1 MTTAEKIREG
11 QVLLG
16 SIFGGV
22 ANGVEGISLV
32 LFLLLAAAGIGVAS
46 AFALRLYAW
55 VRRDRSIEVAEA
67 KVAEAKDTVEKLSE
81 ELTASEENI
90 AILEA
95 QVITTKELLESQK
108 RRDKSLRDSVT
119 DVAEEFKK
127 AEADLVKTIS
137 DDADRREMIAE
148 QKAAKAEARK
158 ATVIAIAS
166 TVIVPV
172 ILLASIVRKV
182 WFQAVRIVGLVS
194 IKELEAILTLREE
207 LAASHT
213 ERKNLVEKLGDMT
226 EKYAHA
232 SEIKDYWK
240 DRAEEIHAEACA
252 QWREADSYNH
262 RLVEKYD
269 KLKENLEEARKRNL
283 WLSKRYDAFYA
294 SSKERLA
301 EAKRK
306 LEMMGDVSKGLLAKL
321 EEAEANVDE
330 LCATV
335 DELHT
340 REDKLK
346 AQLAL
351 GEGCETFFS
360 VKEHVTLAAV
370 EARLKADIEIR
381 CSQSLLKKI
390 GKHFGAPSIGRG
402 VCKEDVWAAIMKAA
416 TPEQME
422 QSVSQFN

>member
-1 MTTAEKIREG
+1 MTMRES
-11 QVLLG
+11 QELLG

-22 ANGVEGISLV
+22 AEGTGAMSLV
-32 LFLLLAAAGIGVAS
+32 LFLLLAAVGTGVAG

-55 VRRDRSIEVAEA
+55 VKRDRTVEMAEA
-67 KVAEAKDTVEKLSE
+67 KVAEASAAVSALSQ
-81 ELTASEENI
+81 ELTASEESI
-90 AILEA
+90 ESLET

-119 DVAEEFKK
+119 DVAEEFEK

-137 DDADRREMIAE
+137 DDADRREAIAE

-158 ATVIAIAS
+158 ATVIAVAS

-213 ERKNLVEKLGDMT
+213 DRKNLVEKLGDMAGR
-226 EKYAHA
+226 YAEA
-232 SEIKDYWK
+232 TKAKDCWK
-240 DRAEEIHAEACA
+240 DRAEEIHAKACA

-306 LEMMGDVSKGLLAKL
+306 LE
-321 EEAEANVDE
+321 EAEANVDE

-351 GEGCETFFS
+351 GEGCETWFS

-370 EARLKADIEIR
+370 EARLKADIEVR
-381 CSQSLLKKI
+381 CSHALLKKI
-390 GKHFGAPSIGRG
+390 GKHFGAPPISKG
-402 VCKEDVWAAIMKAA
+402 VCKGAVWAHIMKAA

-422 QSVSQFN
+422 QPISQLN

>member
-1 MTTAEKIREG
+1 MTMKESQE
-11 QVLLG
+11 LLG

-22 ANGVEGISLV
+22 AEGAGAMSLV
-32 LFLLLAAAGIGVAS
+32 LFLLLAAVGTGVAG

-55 VRRDRSIEVAEA
+55 VRRDRSVEMAEA
-67 KVAEAKDTVEKLSE
+67 KVAEASAAVSALSQ
-81 ELTASEENI
+81 ELTASEESI
-90 AILEA
+90 ESLEV

-108 RRDKSLRDSVT
+108 GRDKSLRDSVT
-119 DVAEEFKK
+119 DVAEEFEK

-137 DDADRREMIAE
+137 DKAIRYEAKAIAAAE
-148 QKAAKAEARK
+148 RHEKRKAA
-158 ATVIAIAS
+158 AIAL
-166 TVIVPV
+166 VLLPV
-172 ILLASIVRKV
+172 L
-182 WFQAVRIVGLVS
+182 AVRAAWFKVVRVVGLVS

-207 LAASHT
+207 LSASET
-213 ERKNLVEKLGDMT
+213 DRKNLVEKLGDMAGR
-226 EKYAHA
+226 YAEA
-232 SEIKDYWK
+232 TKAK
-240 DRAEEIHAEACA
+240 DRAEEIHAKACA

-294 SSKERLA
+294 SSKERLV
-301 EAKRK
+301 EANR
-306 LEMMGDVSKGLLAKL
+306 KL

-340 REDKLK
+340 REDSLK

-360 VKEHVTLAAV
+360 VKEYVTLAAV
-370 EARLKADIEIR
+370 EARLKADIEVR
-381 CSQSLLKKI
+381 CSHALLKKI
-390 GKHFGAPSIGRG
+390 GKHFGAPSISKG
-402 VCKEDVWAAIMKAA
+402 VCKGAVWAAIMKAA
-416 TPEQME
+416 TPDQKKLPI
-422 QSVSQFN
+422 SQLN